1 MDTRSQLLFSLWW
14 ENTAGIFHGWI
25 TTENEFFEQV
35 WFSVFIPS
43 NYDKHKEEGEKAKMK
58 EKQ

>member
-25 TTENEFFEQV
+25 TTENEFFEQI
-35 WFSVFIPS
+35 WFSVFISS
-43 NYDKHKEEGEKAKMK
+43 NYDKHKEEGKKAKMK